1 MHTTFKELH
10 DWNACK
16 PSYKKLGKALGGI
29 RNYGRNTPIKLSQIL
44 DICGLDDTFWVLM
57 RLKLINE
64 CMQDLQLFACDCA
77 ERALP
82 IFEASF
88 PDDKRP
94 RDAINTAR
102 RYIAGGAPES
112 EFRVAE
118 AAAWAAARAVS
129 WAARTAADAAAEAAS
144 WAARAA
150 RTDGT
155 AADAADA
162 ARTATWAAGDACA
175 AEYAAQTEMLN
186 KILRKWERTPPT
198 EER

>member
-1 MHTTFKELH
+1 MLTKFKELH

-112 EFRVAE
+112 EFR
-118 AAAWAAARAVS
+118 
-129 WAARTAADAAAEAAS
+129 AAEA
-144 WAARAA
+144 AARAA

-162 ARTATWAAGDACA
+162 ARTARTATWAAGDACA

-186 KILRKWERTPPT
+186 KILRKWERTPPA

>member
-77 ERALP
+77 ERVLP

-112 EFRVAE
+112 EFRAAE
-118 AAAWAAARAVS
+118 VAARAAAGDAGDAV
-129 WAARTAADAAAEAAS
+129 WAARAAGTAVRAAS
-144 WAARAA
+144 WAA
-150 RTDGT
+150 GT
-155 AADAADA
+155 AGY
-162 ARTATWAAGDACA
+162 ARNT
-175 AEYAAQTEMLN
+175 EYAAQTEMLN

-198 EER
+198 EAKKS